1 MNELIKNG
9 TTWAEVIASF
19 LLKKMHAEEEKY
31 IKDRI
36 KEVEVDCEKKDYF
49 NNALIKITSMMAS

>member
-36 KEVEVDCEKKDYF
+36 KRLKWIVKRRLFQQCINKK
-49 NNALIKITSMMAS
+49 LLQ